1 MFNSLRNYE
10 RFRRIVS
17 LVAPNRCPFCGEVL
31 DSGDYWCGECY
42 RYLPFVHGIVPPSDN
57 ISALYACCFYTG
69 RARDAV
75 LMLKYGG
82 LVYPADAFAVMMS
95 DRLCGAEADMLVPVP
110 NGRAGVLKRGFSSS
124 ELIAERL
131 AMRVGIPMVN
141 ALIAFSSK
149 REQKSLNAENRRK
162 NALNSFYVDKRV
174 SVKGKRIIL
183 IDEVTTTGSTLSAVG
198 ELLRGAGAE
207 DVSAAVFAKT
217 VEFKHGQ
224 RKRYTIRKR

>member
-31 DSGDYWCGECY
+31 DNGDYWCGECY

-110 NGRAGVLKRGFSSS
+110 NGRAGVRS
-124 ELIAERL
+124 EER
-131 AMRVGIPMVN
+131 RVGKECM
-141 ALIAFSSK
+141 
-149 REQKSLNAENRRK
+149 
-162 NALNSFYVDKRV
+162 
-174 SVKGKRIIL
+174 
-183 IDEVTTTGSTLSAVG
+183 
-198 ELLRGAGAE
+198 
-207 DVSAAVFAKT
+207 
-217 VEFKHGQ
+217 
-224 RKRYTIRKR
+224 

>member
-1 MFNSLRNYE
+1 MFKSLKSYE
-10 RFRRIVS
+10 RFRRVVS

-31 DSGDYWCGECY
+31 DNGDYWCGECY
-42 RYLPFVHGIVPPSDN
+42 RYLPFIHGIVPPPDN
-57 ISALYACCFYTG
+57 ISVLYVCCFYTG

-95 DRLCGAEADMLVPVP
+95 DRLYGVEADMLVPVP
-110 NGRAGVLKRGFSSS
+110 NGRAGVLKRGFSTS

-131 AMRVGIPMVN
+131 AMRVGIPAAS
-141 ALIAFSSK
+141 ALKAVSGK

-162 NALNSFYVDKRV
+162 NALCSFYADKRV
-174 SVKGKRIIL
+174 DVKGKRIIL
-183 IDEVTTTGSTLSAVG
+183 VDEVTTTGSTLSAVG

-217 VEFKHGQ
+217 VEFTHGQ
-224 RKRYTIRKR
+224 RKRYAVRKR